1 MGRSHGIISSLFSV
15 CAMKEYFRSYIKGIV
30 VLGVTLWAGAA
41 FSQTVPEPVI
51 ASLERANL
59 PPSAVS
65 IDVREVSSESPWIS
79 WQPHLPQNPASAMKL
94 VTTQAALDV
103 LGPGYAWKTQAYATG
118 ARKGDVLY
126 GDLIIK
132 GSGDPKLVL
141 ENFWLFLRQI
151 RIRGIR
157 EIRGNVLLDRSAFE
171 QSSFDAALF
180 DGEPLRSYNAGPDA
194 LLLNYKAISYRFVPD
209 PDNGRVRIMM
219 DPPLARHS
227 VKAPKLVSGD
237 CGDWQKRLG
246 AEFDVTRTHFRG
258 NYALACGER
267 VWHVHPYHMTNNQFF
282 GGVFRQVWKDLGGVF
297 KGEVRD
303 GVVTS
308 DAYLV
313 AEWQSVTLAEVVRD
327 INKYSNNVMARQLLL
342 TMAFEATQSP
352 ATPQLGAA
360 VVRASLQNRG
370 IEASELVLENGAGL
384 SRNARISADSLGRL
398 LVSGFRSATMP
409 EFVASMPVVGY
420 DGTMKRRLTDAGV
433 ARSAHIKTGLLA
445 DVRAIAG
452 YVLAASGRRYSV
464 VFLINHPRAPAG
476 WEAQDALLQWIYE
489 KG

>member
-1 MGRSHGIISSLFSV
+1 MLWT
-15 CAMKEYFRSYIKGIV
+15 
-30 VLGVTLWAGAA
+30 GVA
-41 FSQTVPEPVI
+41 FSQALPETVV

-59 PPSAVS
+59 PPSS
-65 IDVREVSSESPWIS
+65 IGIDVREVGSGSPWIS
-79 WQPHLPQNPASAMKL
+79 WQPHVPLNPASTMKL

-103 LGPGYAWKTQAYATG
+103 LGPGYTWKTQAYATG

-157 EIRGNVLLDRSAFE
+157 EIRGDVLLDRSAFE
-171 QSSFDAALF
+171 SSSFDAALF

-194 LLLNYKAISYRFVPD
+194 LLLNYKAITYRFVPD

-219 DPPLARHS
+219 DPPLAGHA
-227 VKAPKLVSGD
+227 VTAPKLVSGD
-237 CGDWQKRLG
+237 CGNWQKQLA
-246 AEFDVTRTHFRG
+246 AEFEVTGTHFRG

-267 VWHVHPYHMTNNQFF
+267 AWHVHPYHMTNNQFF
-282 GGVFRQVWKDLGGVF
+282 GGVFRQVWQDLGGVF

-303 GVVTS
+303 GVVTTE
-308 DAYLV
+308 AYLV
-313 AEWQSVTLAEVVRD
+313 AEWRSAPLAEVVRD
-327 INKYSNNVMARQLLL
+327 VNKYSNNVMARQMLL
-342 TMAFEATQSP
+342 TMAFEATRSP

-360 VVRASLQNRG
+360 VVQASLQRRG
-370 IEASELVLENGAGL
+370 IQASELVIDNGSGL
-384 SRNARISADSLGRL
+384 SRNARISADSLGRM

-409 EFVASMPVVGY
+409 EFIASMPVVGY

-464 VFLINHPRAPAG
+464 VFLINHSQAPAG